1 MKIDICDGH
10 GYKLNFEYSNIWH
23 VFILGRCIFA
33 SHGCII
39 VSINNMLYVS
49 LLGVSKFFYNNSV
62 AINIK
67 YIQYF

>member
-23 VFILGRCIFA
+23 VFRLGRCIFA

-49 LLGVSKFFYNNSV
+49 LLGVSKFFITIYLP
-62 AINIK
+62 
-67 YIQYF
+67 